1 MRYLLIATGNSPK
14 PWIFQHPLNLSAKHT
29 PAALWRQSQIALDF
43 FGAIAIAFSPRF
55 YKPGTRQALS
65 RGIVKSTKTS

>member
-43 FGAIAIAFSPRF
+43 FGAIAIAFSP
-55 YKPGTRQALS
+55 
-65 RGIVKSTKTS
+65 